1 MGEPIREKAGV
12 QNDSRSSRRRNK
24 GKRDQRHRWVSW
36 QSAEGRGSPSKTMGK
51 EKRISKYGCFTS
63 PLMLRIKISKL
74 KIMRLVMKALILLF
88 LLQQSQMRVF
98 KILVRVSMLC
108 VYEMP

>member
-24 GKRDQRHRWVSW
+24 GKCDQRHRWVSW

-63 PLMLRIKISKL
+63 PLMLRIKISNHAPCRESSDSF
-74 KIMRLVMKALILLF
+74 IFTTAVSDEGF
-88 LLQQSQMRVF
+88 QS
-98 KILVRVSMLC
+98 LS
-108 VYEMP
+108 

>member
-12 QNDSRSSRRRNK
+12 QNDGRSSRRRNK

-36 QSAEGRGSPSKTMGK
+36 QSAAGRGSPSETMRK
-51 EKRISKYGCFTS
+51 EKWVSKYGCFTS

-74 KIMRLVMKALILLF
+74 NIMRPVVKALILLF

-98 KILVRVSMLC
+98 KVLVRVSMLC
-108 VYEMP
+108 VYETP